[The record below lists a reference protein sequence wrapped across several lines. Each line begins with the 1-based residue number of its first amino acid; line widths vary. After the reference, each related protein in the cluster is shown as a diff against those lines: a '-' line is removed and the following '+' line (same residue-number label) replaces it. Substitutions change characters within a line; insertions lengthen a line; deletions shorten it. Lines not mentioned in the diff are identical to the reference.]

1 MTAYDPH
8 APPPLPPP
16 GALDAETIEL
26 AHQLFDLARAGD
38 GQLAEL
44 VDAGVP
50 VDLTDPRGNSLL
62 MLAAYHGH
70 AALVADLVARG
81 ADLDRRNDRGQ
92 TPLAAAAFRG
102 APDVV
107 EVLLDAGADPSAGAP
122 SALETAR
129 FFERDEIAAL
139 LEAPPDDA

>member
-1 MTAYDPH
+1 MTSDH
-8 APPPLPPP
+8 RPPPPPPP
-16 GALDAETIEL
+16 GALDEETIEL

-38 GQLAEL
+38 RQLAQL

-50 VDLTDPRGNSLL
+50 VNLTDPKGNTLL

-70 AALVADLVARG
+70 AALVGDLAARG
-81 ADLDRRNDRGQ
+81 ADVDRMNDRGQ
-92 TPLAAAAFRG
+92 TPLAAGAFKG

-139 LEAPPDDA
+139 MAPPPRDEA